1 MAKKTKE
8 KVEETPVEEKT
19 TEVVEEPK
27 EETPKEETTPVVEA
41 EVKEKKKTKRTYAI
55 LIAIIVVLLLAIV
68 GLVIVIVSNKNDKDT
83 NTEEVEQVAS
93 TEDNGMY
100 PPKGVKIID
109 LDSLPGI
116 GGQASLQCYSKD
128 TLDYLNTKAVS
139 AGDEM
144 NCTFGLEVQNSIK
157 VEKIYFDIENGEG
170 LLKQENSYGKEK
182 GIEIEDTRVKT
193 KISKPDSVIEDAAI
207 FTYLVDEDANSENL
221 TIDVSDIVIKTITN
235 DYYKLSD
242 INIVFNTKS
251 DKYYIYKATNDESIY
266 YIAFDTMVNYDHL
279 TYVGEY
285 ACENKECEYE
295 YDTNGDYILFYDG
308 GYVAYN
314 VKTKERTYLSK
325 FNSCPEL
332 HLVVN
337 GDELVALIV
346 YDNND
351 RVGYYSLESNKYLMN
366 LSYNN
371 NFLIED
377 DYIYYF
383 TNNGTGIFY
392 DYNLKELV
400 PTLGMLKRF
409 NETDFYYLL
418 GYEYADVKV
427 YFYDKDGNKLFK
439 GKSFPSEYMGGYTEG
454 KDGNLILFNK
464 GQFKEYD
471 IEGNVVYESKEYK
484 EAFAAGAYIV
494 VVDTDNMLK
503 IVDAR
508 EETIVEFEVLP
519 KSYYIHV
526 PISGY
531 YEYDDKDGV
540 YIMVENE
547 NVTKEELM
555 KENDYIE
562 TDEDYEMYEEEAK
575 GYEYYYIP
583 STKESGK
590 IATFI
595 GGYAKPVLY
604 LYPTKDN
611 TKVSVTFDDP
621 SLLTTTYPKFKNS
634 WEVTADKNGDLHDKD
649 GKYYYGLYWE
659 EEGSTY
665 VDFREGFYV
674 TKDNAIDFLEE
685 KLSIIGLNDRERN
698 EFIMYWLPILE
709 KNGKNLVYFEL
720 TESRDA
726 YNKLNIT
733 PQPDSLLRVAIHV
746 KKVDKKTKIK
756 EQQLPTFKRT
766 GFTAVEWG
774 GVIH

>member
-1 MAKKTKE
+1 MAKKKE
-8 KVEETPVEEKT
+8 KVEETPIEEKT

-27 EETPKEETTPVVEA
+27 EETPKEETKPVVEA

-55 LIAIIVVLLLAIV
+55 LIAIIVVLLIAIA
-68 GLVIVIVSNKNDKDT
+68 GLIFVIVSGKKDKDT

-100 PPKGVKIID
+100 PPKGAKIID
-109 LDSLPGI
+109 LDSLPGL
-116 GGQASLQCYSKD
+116 GGEASFQCYAKG
-128 TLDYLNTKAVS
+128 TYDYLNTSGVNV
-139 AGDEM
+139 GDEM
-144 NCTFGLEVQNSIK
+144 ECMFGLEVQNSLK
-157 VEKIYFDIENGEG
+157 VDKIYFNLEAGSGLVEQTTKRGENIET
-170 LLKQENSYGKEK
+170 
-182 GIEIEDTRVKT
+182 EDNRYKVNV
-193 KISKPDSVIEDAAI
+193 SKPSSVLEEVVL
-207 FTYLVDEDANSENL
+207 FNYKVDEDANSENL
-221 TIDVSDIVIKTITN
+221 TVNVEDIVIKTITN
-235 DYYKLSD
+235 DYYKLGD

-251 DKYYIYKATNDESIY
+251 DKYYIYKSRSDEGETY
-266 YIAFDTMVNYDHL
+266 YTAFDTMVNYDHL

-285 ACENKECEYE
+285 VCENKECEYE
-295 YDTNGDYILFYDG
+295 YDTNGDYMLFNDG
-308 GYVAYN
+308 GFVAYN
-314 VKTKERTYLSK
+314 VQTKEKTYLSK
-325 FNSCPEL
+325 FNACREL
-332 HLVVN
+332 HLVVDA
-337 GDELVALIV
+337 DELVALIV
-346 YDNND
+346 YDNNE
-351 RVGYYSLESNKYLMN
+351 RVGYYSLVSNKYLMN
-366 LSYNN
+366 LSSNN
-371 NFLIED
+371 NFMTED
-377 DYIYYF
+377 GYIYYF
-383 TNNGTGIFY
+383 NNNGTGVFY

-409 NETDFYYLL
+409 NETDFYYLI
-418 GYEYADVKV
+418 GYGYGDTKV

-439 GKSFPSEYMGGYTEG
+439 GKSFPSEYMGGFTEG
-454 KDGNLILFNK
+454 KDGNIILFDK

-484 EAFAAGAYIV
+484 EAFAAGTYIV
-494 VVDTDNMLK
+494 VVDKDNMLK

-519 KSYYIHV
+519 KTYYIHV

-531 YEYDDKDGV
+531 YEYDGKNGV

-562 TDEDYEMYEEEAK
+562 TDEDYEMYEDESK

-611 TKVSVTFDDP
+611 TKVNVTFEDP

-634 WEVTADKNGDLHDKD
+634 WEVTADRNGDLHDKD